1 MLNDNC
7 RSLSATAVLPGQGV
21 VQTVTASGIIQV
33 ESGFDIQSDP
43 QDYWKSERDLSFTFR
58 FCHKGLKS
66 IEGFMLCDLA
76 EGRPVLFL
84 QLTFMQK
91 EQSLSNT
98 FYPCWGRPVL
108 FLNSWPV
115 CKLSSHSE
123 ILFNQVEAGQSLS
136 VLVQVIHT
144 YIPQL
149 KQSTDSTSPHP
160 CL

>member
-33 ESGFDIQSDP
+33 ESRFDIQSDP
-43 QDYWKSERDLSFTFR
+43 QVYWKSFTFR
-58 FCHKGLKS
+58 FCNKGLKS
-66 IEGFMLCDLA
+66 IEGFMLCDQA
-76 EGRPVLFL
+76 GGRPVLFL

-98 FYPCWGRPVL
+98 FCPCWGRPVL

-115 CKLSSHSE
+115 CKLNSHSE

-144 YIPQL
+144 FTPQL

>member
-1 MLNDNC
+1 MIIADHWVQLQC
-7 RSLSATAVLPGQGV
+7 CQGRELFRQWLLV
-21 VQTVTASGIIQV
+21 GLFRWNRDLVFSQIHRII
-33 ESGFDIQSDP
+33 E
-43 QDYWKSERDLSFTFR
+43 KSKRDLSFTFR

-76 EGRPVLFL
+76 GGRPVLFL

-98 FYPCWGRPVL
+98 FCPCWGRPVL

-115 CKLSSHSE
+115 CKLKSHSE

>member
-33 ESGFDIQSDP
+33 ESRFDIQSDP
-43 QDYWKSERDLSFTFR
+43 QVYWKSFTFR
-58 FCHKGLKS
+58 FCNKGLKS
-66 IEGFMLCDLA
+66 IEGFMLCDQA
-76 EGRPVLFL
+76 GGRPVLFL

-98 FYPCWGRPVL
+98 FCPCWGRPVL

-115 CKLSSHSE
+115 CKLKSHSE

>member
-33 ESGFDIQSDP
+33 DFTFSQIHRIIE
-43 QDYWKSERDLSFTFR
+43 KSKRDLSFTFC
-58 FCHKGLKS
+58 FCYKGLKS

-76 EGRPVLFL
+76 GGRPVLFL

-98 FYPCWGRPVL
+98 FYPCSGRPVL

-115 CKLSSHSE
+115 CKLNSHSE

-144 YIPQL
+144 FTPQL
-149 KQSTDSTSPHP
+149 KQSTDYTSPHP

>member
-1 MLNDNC
+1 MIIADHWVQLQC
-7 RSLSATAVLPGQGV
+7 CQGRELFRQWLLV
-21 VQTVTASGIIQV
+21 GL
-33 ESGFDIQSDP
+33 FR
-43 QDYWKSERDLSFTFR
+43 WNRDLIFSQIHR
-58 FCHKGLKS
+58 FIEKVSLFASAIKGSNQLKGS
-66 IEGFMLCDLA
+66 CYVCNLA
-76 EGRPVLFL
+76 GGRPVLFL

-115 CKLSSHSE
+115 CKLNSHSE